1 MLTPAQRHFQRVMA
15 ERHGKT
21 DEQSDTAR
29 TAHEQIMHRL
39 RMDQS
44 ALKRVQSDQAKAA
57 MKRQLLPHYEGWIE
71 GTLDGDSGRQ
81 DEVIVTLMVWAID
94 AGDYVLAARI
104 GRYVVAHGLLM
115 PDRFNR
121 TAATILVDEICDPI
135 LVQVKADD
143 TTDVTPYLAVLDDVA
158 DFTADSD
165 MPDVVRAKLCKA
177 RAFALRNGTT
187 EEQAIALALLRQAL
201 TLDAGAGVKKE
212 IERLARAV
220 KKAAAEAG
228 AGGDDSTD
236 SGDSTDGGDSSDGS
250 DGGNGAGG
258 TGDAGGD
265 SAADAAGAGEAA
277 ASSELAVAASATATK
292 TTRKS
297 TTRKPAARK
306 TTAKKAPAA
315 KK

>member
-1 MLTPAQRHFQRVMA
+1 MA

-94 AGDYVLAARI
+94 AGDYALAARI
-104 GRYVVAHGLLM
+104 GRYVVTHGLLM

-121 TAATILVDEICDPI
+121 TAATVLVDEICDPI

-143 TTDVTPYLAVLDDVA
+143 TTDVTPYLAVLDEVA
-158 DFTADSD
+158 DFTAGSD

-187 EEQAIALALLRQAL
+187 EEQTTALALLRQAL
-201 TLDAGAGVKKE
+201 TLDAGAGVKKRSTAGSRGE
-212 IERLARAV
+212 
-220 KKAAAEAG
+220 KAAAEAG
-228 AGGDDSTD
+228 AGGAMMLMVPMAAMVLKALAMLAEIPQRTA
-236 SGDSTDGGDSSDGS
+236 
-250 DGGNGAGG
+250 GAG
-258 TGDAGGD
+258 
-265 SAADAAGAGEAA
+265 GEAA
-277 ASSELAVAASATATK
+277 ASSDPAVAASATATK

-306 TTAKKAPAA
+306 TTAKKTPAA

>member
-1 MLTPAQRHFQRVMA
+1 MLTPAQKHFQRVMA

-94 AGDYVLAARI
+94 AGDYALAVRI
-104 GRYVVAHGLLM
+104 GRYVVTHGLLM

-121 TAATILVDEICDPI
+121 TAATVLVDEICDPI
-135 LVQVKADD
+135 LVQVKADE
-143 TTDVTPYLAVLDDVA
+143 TTDVTPYLAVLDEVA
-158 DFTADSD
+158 EFTAGSD

-177 RAFALRNGTT
+177 RAFALRNGTA
-187 EEQAIALALLRQAL
+187 EEQATALALLRQAL

-212 IERLARAV
+212 IERLARVV
-220 KKAAAEAG
+220 KKATAAAG
-228 AGGDDSTD
+228 
-236 SGDSTDGGDSSDGS
+236 TDGGDNSDGS
-250 DGGNGAGG
+250 DGGNTAEGA
-258 TGDAGGD
+258 GDAGGD
-265 SAADAAGAGEAA
+265 AVADDAGAGDAA
-277 ASSELAVAASATATK
+277 ASSEPAVVVSVTATK
-292 TTRKS
+292 ATRRS
-297 TTRKPAARK
+297 TVRKPTARK
-306 TTAKKAPAA
+306 TTAKKTPAA

>member
-94 AGDYVLAARI
+94 AGDYALAARI
-104 GRYVVAHGLLM
+104 GRYVVTHSLLM

-121 TAATILVDEICDPI
+121 TAATVLVDEICDPI

-143 TTDVTPYLAVLDDVA
+143 TTDVTSYLAVLDEVA
-158 DFTADSD
+158 DFTAGSD

-187 EEQAIALALLRQAL
+187 EEQTTALALLRQAL

-220 KKAAAEAG
+220 KKAAAAAG
-228 AGGDDSTD
+228 GGGDD
-236 SGDSTDGGDSSDGS
+236 GADSTDGGDSPDGS
-250 DGGNGAGG
+250 DGGNGAEG

-265 SAADAAGAGEAA
+265 STAGGAGEAA
-277 ASSELAVAASATATK
+277 ASSDPVVVASATANRA
-292 TTRKS
+292 TRKS

-306 TTAKKAPAA
+306 TTAKNAPAV

>member
-158 DFTADSD
+158 DFTAGSD

-212 IERLARAV
+212 IERLARVV
-220 KKAAAEAG
+220 KKAAAAAG

-236 SGDSTDGGDSSDGS
+236 GGNSS
-250 DGGNGAGG
+250 DGGNGAEGA
-258 TGDAGGD
+258 GDAGGD
-265 SAADAAGAGEAA
+265 SAADGTGEAA
-277 ASSELAVAASATATK
+277 ASSDPAVAASTTATK
-292 TTRKS
+292 PARTRAP
-297 TTRKPAARK
+297 RKPAARR
-306 TTAKKAPAA
+306 TAAKKTPAA

>member
-1 MLTPAQRHFQRVMA
+1 MLTPAQKHFQRVMA

-94 AGDYVLAARI
+94 AGDYALASRI
-104 GRYVVAHGLLM
+104 GRYVVMHGLLM

-121 TAATILVDEICDPI
+121 TAATVLVDEICDPI

-143 TTDVTPYLAVLDDVA
+143 TTDVTPYLAVLDEVA
-158 DFTADSD
+158 DFTTGSD

-187 EEQAIALALLRQAL
+187 EEQTTALALLRQAL

-212 IERLARAV
+212 IERLARVV
-220 KKAAAEAG
+220 KKAAAQTG
-228 AGGDDSTD
+228 ADGA
-236 SGDSTDGGDSSDGS
+236 DSTDGSDSGE
-250 DGGNGAGG
+250 GAEG

-265 SAADAAGAGEAA
+265 TAADGTGEAA
-277 ASSELAVAASATATK
+277 ASSEPAVAASATATK

-306 TTAKKAPAA
+306 TTAKKTPAA

>member
-15 ERHGKT
+15 ERHGNT

-39 RMDQS
+39 RMDQG

-71 GTLDGDSGRQ
+71 GTLDGNSGRQ

-94 AGDYVLAARI
+94 AGDYALAARI
-104 GRYVVAHGLLM
+104 GRYVVTHGLLM

-121 TAATILVDEICDPI
+121 TAATVLVDEICDPI

-143 TTDVTPYLAVLDDVA
+143 AIDVTPYLAVLDEVA
-158 DFTADSD
+158 DFTSGSD

-187 EEQAIALALLRQAL
+187 EEQTTALELLRQAL

-212 IERLARAV
+212 IDRLARVV
-220 KKAAAEAG
+220 KKATAAAAG
-228 AGGDDSTD
+228 TAGDDSTD
-236 SGDSTDGGDSSDGS
+236 SADGDDSSDGS
-250 DGGNGAGG
+250 DGGNGAEGIG
-258 TGDAGGD
+258 NAGGD
-265 SAADAAGAGEAA
+265 TAADDAAA
-277 ASSELAVAASATATK
+277 ASSDPAVAASITATK
-292 TTRKS
+292 ATR
-297 TTRKPAARK
+297 TRAPRKPAARR
-306 TTAKKAPAA
+306 TAA
-315 KK
+315 KKTPATKK

>member
-1 MLTPAQRHFQRVMA
+1 MLTPAQKHFQRVMA

-29 TAHEQIMHRL
+29 TAHDQIMHRL

-94 AGDYVLAARI
+94 AGDYALAVRI

-121 TAATILVDEICDPI
+121 TAATVLVDEICDPI

-143 TTDVTPYLAVLDDVA
+143 TTDITPYLAMLDEVA
-158 DFTADSD
+158 DFTAGSD
-165 MPDVVRAKLCKA
+165 MPDVVCAKLCKA

-187 EEQAIALALLRQAL
+187 EEQTTALALLRQAL
-201 TLDAGAGVKKE
+201 TLDAGAGVRKE
-212 IERLARAV
+212 IERLARVV
-220 KKAAAEAG
+220 KKAAVQTGAEGADSTGGSDSVEGAEGAGDTGGDTAEAG
-228 AGGDDSTD
+228 A
-236 SGDSTDGGDSSDGS
+236 
-250 DGGNGAGG
+250 N
-258 TGDAGGD
+258 TGDT
-265 SAADAAGAGEAA
+265 A
-277 ASSELAVAASATATK
+277 ASSDPAVADRA
-292 TTRKS
+292 TTRTTRRS
-297 TTRKPAARK
+297 TTRKPAVRR
-306 TTAKKAPAA
+306 TTAKKTPAA